1 MDCITFNMAGMHRHG
16 TAFYDFLRLRKSF
29 FVDQLGW
36 DLPHDDE
43 VEMDQYDN
51 PKAWYA
57 LVRGDEGQIVGGA
70 RAMPTTARWGEHS
83 WMMGDA
89 LEGKLTH
96 IPAAALDGINF
107 AKGSWEITRI
117 VISDALDTQADRQRC
132 LLLIAA
138 GVEDVAIRHGASE
151 VVGLTHPSMV
161 RALRAVGLPAERR
174 GAAYECVEDGRSYG
188 VLSIP
193 VRRYSERPRGGVA
206 SAHLPPPMPTHGA
219 QPMMV
224 HAPQKD

>member
-1 MDCITFNMAGMHRHG
+1 MDCITFNMAAMHRYG
-16 TAFYDFLRLRKSF
+16 TAFYDFLRLRKSY

-57 LVRGDEGQIVGGA
+57 LVKDEEGAVVGGA
-70 RAMPTTARWGEHS
+70 RAMPTTAKWGQHG

-89 LEGKLTH
+89 LEGKLSH
-96 IPAAALDGINF
+96 IPPSVLDGVAI
-107 AKGSWEITRI
+107 AKGTWEITRI
-117 VISDALDTQADRQRC
+117 VISDVLATQAERQRC

-138 GVEDVAIRHGASE
+138 GVEDIALRHGATE

-161 RALRAVGLPAERR
+161 RALRAVGLPAEPR
-174 GAAYECVEDGRSYG
+174 GGAYRCQEDGRSYG

-193 VRRYSERPRGGVA
+193 VRHYSARRRAGVA
-206 SAHLPPPMPTHGA
+206 AAQMPPPAPTHRA
-219 QPMMV
+219 QPMVV
-224 HAPQKD
+224 HAAQKD